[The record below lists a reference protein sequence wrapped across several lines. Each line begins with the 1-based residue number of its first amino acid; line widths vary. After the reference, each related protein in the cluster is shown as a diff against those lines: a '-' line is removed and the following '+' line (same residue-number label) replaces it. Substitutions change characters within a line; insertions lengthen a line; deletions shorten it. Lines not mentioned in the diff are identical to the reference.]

1 MMKKVA
7 MVAAAAAMVLPLGLG
22 AIAPVNTGVTT
33 AYAAT
38 KKAAKKTTLT
48 LLSSKTLKK
57 TAYHAKR
64 QAALNKALFAADK
77 ATVTISKKGV
87 LTPKT
92 TVYATKKIVVKTR
105 ATKTTKAKTL
115 TCVYVK
121 SANGKV
127 KGWIAL
133 DQLTKG
139 KAVAAKKTTKKASAK
154 EASAKKATAKKTNAK
169 KTTKKATTKQ
179 AVTKKTAKK
188 DTVAATA
195 AAKVAKK
202 TTKKTTKKATKTYQ
216 LVSAKKLKKTA
227 YHYTTKRPA
236 YFTGKFAADRSV
248 VTLSKKG
255 VLPAKKTVY
264 ATKAITVK
272 QGKKTVKYLYVT
284 TKKAKG
290 FVLASTLTAGKF

>member
-64 QAALNKALFAADK
+64 QAALNNALFAADK

-154 EASAKKATAKKTNAK
+154 KATAKKTNAK
-169 KTTKKATTKQ
+169 KTTKKATTKK

-195 AAKVAKK
+195 AAKVA
-202 TTKKTTKKATKTYQ
+202 KKTTKKATKTYQ

-255 VLPAKKTVY
+255 VLPAKKTAY

-284 TKKAKG
+284 SKKAKG

>member
-139 KAVAAKKTTKKASAK
+139 KAVAAKKTTKKA
-154 EASAKKATAKKTNAK
+154 TAKKTNAK
-169 KTTKKATTKQ
+169 KTTKKATTKK

-195 AAKVAKK
+195 AAKVA
-202 TTKKTTKKATKTYQ
+202 KKTTKKATKTYQ

-284 TKKAKG
+284 SKKAKG

>member
-48 LLSSKTLKK
+48 LLSSQTLKK

-154 EASAKKATAKKTNAK
+154 KATAKKTNAK
-169 KTTKKATTKQ
+169 KTTKKATTKK

-195 AAKVAKK
+195 AAKVA
-202 TTKKTTKKATKTYQ
+202 KKTTKKATKTYQ

-290 FVLASTLTAGKF
+290 FVLASALTAGKF

>member
-133 DQLTKG
+133 NQLTKG
-139 KAVAAKKTTKKASAK
+139 KAVAT
-154 EASAKKATAKKTNAK
+154 KKTNDK
-169 KTTKKATTKQ
+169 KATKKATTKK
-179 AVTKKTAKK
+179 AVTKKTTKK

-195 AAKVAKK
+195 AAKVA
-202 TTKKTTKKATKTYQ
+202 KKTTKKATKTYQ

>member
-1 MMKKVA
+1 MKKVA

-105 ATKTTKAKTL
+105 ATKTAKAKTL

-139 KAVAAKKTTKKASAK
+139 KAVAAKKTTKKAN
-154 EASAKKATAKKTNAK
+154 AKKATAKKTNAK

>member
-105 ATKTTKAKTL
+105 ATKTAKAKTL

-139 KAVAAKKTTKKASAK
+139 KAVAAKKTTKKAN
-154 EASAKKATAKKTNAK
+154 AKKATAKKTNAK

-195 AAKVAKK
+195 AAKVA
-202 TTKKTTKKATKTYQ
+202 KKTTKKATKTYQ

>member
-64 QAALNKALFAADK
+64 QAALNNALFAADK

-154 EASAKKATAKKTNAK
+154 KATAKKTNAK
-169 KTTKKATTKQ
+169 KTTKKATTKK

-202 TTKKTTKKATKTYQ
+202 TTKKTTKKANKTYQ

-290 FVLASTLTAGKF
+290 FVLASALTAGKF

>member
-1 MMKKVA
+1 MKKVA

-33 AYAAT
+33 VYAAT

-139 KAVAAKKTTKKASAK
+139 KAVATKKTT
-154 EASAKKATAKKTNAK
+154 KKTNAK
-169 KTTKKATTKQ
+169 KTTKKAATKK
-179 AVTKKTAKK
+179 ALTKKTAKK

-290 FVLASTLTAGKF
+290 FVLASALTAGKF

>member
-48 LLSSKTLKK
+48 LLSSQTLKK

-64 QAALNKALFAADK
+64 QAALNNALFAADK

-105 ATKTTKAKTL
+105 ATKAKTL

-154 EASAKKATAKKTNAK
+154 KVTTKKTNAK
-169 KTTKKATTKQ
+169 KTTKKATTKK

-188 DTVAATA
+188 DTVAVTA
-195 AAKVAKK
+195 AAKVA
-202 TTKKTTKKATKTYQ
+202 KKTTKKATKTYQ

>member
-139 KAVAAKKTTKKASAK
+139 KAVATKKTT
-154 EASAKKATAKKTNAK
+154 KKTNAK
-169 KTTKKATTKQ
+169 KTTKKATTKK

-195 AAKVAKK
+195 AAKVA
-202 TTKKTTKKATKTYQ
+202 KKTTKKATKTYQ

-290 FVLASTLTAGKF
+290 FVLASALTAGKF

>member
-154 EASAKKATAKKTNAK
+154 KASAKKATAKKTNAK

-195 AAKVAKK
+195 AAKVA
-202 TTKKTTKKATKTYQ
+202 KKTTKKATKTYQ

>member
-139 KAVAAKKTTKKASAK
+139 KAVAAKKTSKK
-154 EASAKKATAKKTNAK
+154 ASAKKATAK

-290 FVLASTLTAGKF
+290 FVLASALTAGKF

>member
-139 KAVAAKKTTKKASAK
+139 KAVAAKKT
-154 EASAKKATAKKTNAK
+154 NAK
-169 KTTKKATTKQ
+169 KTTKKATTKKT
-179 AVTKKTAKK
+179 VTKKTAKK

-195 AAKVAKK
+195 AAKVA
-202 TTKKTTKKATKTYQ
+202 KKTTKKATKTYQ

-290 FVLASTLTAGKF
+290 FVLASALTAGKF